1 MKHSFPGATRA
12 LVAPL
17 SLLAAALLAAQ
28 PVAAQS
34 AANRPVTP
42 TQRATAQ
49 QVAAQGVPL
58 SALAPNAPEEYTVR
72 RGDTLW
78 RISGMFLK
86 SPWRWPELWG
96 MNLRTSATRT

>member
-1 MKHSFPGATRA
+1 MQNVQCFVKSAAAHSKTMKHSFPGATRA

-49 QVAAQGVPL
+49 
-58 SALAPNAPEEYTVR
+58 
-72 RGDTLW
+72 
-78 RISGMFLK
+78 
-86 SPWRWPELWG
+86 
-96 MNLRTSATRT
+96 